1 MNLDQMHFFTVV
13 AQMEN
18 VSKAAESLHMTQSTL
33 SKNIL
38 RLEDEIGVP
47 LFDRR
52 GKKLFLNEQGSRFL
66 ETCQKTLKEMSEAKE
81 EIRRSLGN
89 PERKIRIAV
98 CAGMYRVF
106 QCMTAFQLEHPE
118 ATFDVDTMAEFEEY
132 LDINAYD
139 MAVYPDENRFRK
151 FRGYD
156 FGTNTLFLARAKK
169 LLAPKHYVFLQIN
182 GRAEFAYQFF
192 STISDPDVA
201 FSFVNSRGAHLQM
214 IASGLAQGFVPEDM
228 RDLHKDGN
236 ILIFPAPNDKFE
248 RKLKICF
255 KREKRLS
262 PMAASFCKFAKQYFH
277 LEEGDSASSF

>member
-1 MNLDQMHFFTVV
+1 MNIDQMHFFTVV

-66 ETCQKTLKEMSEAKE
+66 ETCQKTLQEVSEAKE
-81 EIRRSLGN
+81 DIRRSLGN

-98 CAGMYRVF
+98 CGGIYRVF
-106 QCMTAFQLEHPE
+106 QCMQEFQKEHPE
-118 ATFDVDTMAEFEEY
+118 ATFDIDTHAEYEEY

-156 FGTNTLFLARAKK
+156 FGTDTLYLARAKN
-169 LLAPKHYVFLQIN
+169 LIAPKHYVFLQIN

-192 STISDPDVA
+192 STISDPDIA
-201 FSFVNSRGAHLQM
+201 FCFVNSRGAHLQM
-214 IASGLAQGFVPEDM
+214 INAGLALGFVPEDM
-228 RDLHKDGN
+228 KDLHKDDN
-236 ILIFPAPNDKFE
+236 IMIFPAPNDKFV

-262 PMAASFCKFAKQYFH
+262 PMAAHFCAFAKKYFQ
-277 LEEGDSASSF
+277 LTDSNLA